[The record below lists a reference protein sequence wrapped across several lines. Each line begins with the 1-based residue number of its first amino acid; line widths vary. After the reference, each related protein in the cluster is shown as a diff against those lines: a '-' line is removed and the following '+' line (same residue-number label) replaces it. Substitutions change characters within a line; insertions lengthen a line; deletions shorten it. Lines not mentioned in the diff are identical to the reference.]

1 MSDVYPPDEKVLE
14 QLESLTA
21 DDYKRAFQA
30 LRDKMSES
38 DWRLLEAHYRAPG
51 HVVTATELANKVG
64 FAGYQAVNLRYGL
77 LAKKFLDFFGLSLVK
92 YVNVNALVSLEK
104 DKGTREWKWTLRPQV
119 VEALSKL
126 GFG

>member
-1 MSDVYPPDEKVLE
+1 MSNVYSPDEEVLK
-14 QLESLTA
+14 QLDSLTT
-21 DDYKRAFQA
+21 DDYEEAFQA
-30 LRDKMSES
+30 LRDKMNKS

-51 HVVTATELANKVG
+51 HVMTATELANKVG
-64 FAGYQAVNLRYGL
+64 FAGYRAVNLRYGL

-92 YVNVNALVSLEK
+92 YVNVNALVRLEK
-104 DKGTREWKWTLRPQV
+104 EKGDREWKWILRPQV